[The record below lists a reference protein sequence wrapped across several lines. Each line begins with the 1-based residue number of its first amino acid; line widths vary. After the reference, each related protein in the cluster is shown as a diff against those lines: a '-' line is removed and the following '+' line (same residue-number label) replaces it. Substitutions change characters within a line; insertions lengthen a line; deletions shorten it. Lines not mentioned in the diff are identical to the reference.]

1 VHIHVQTVSS
11 FKETDMISSFHERI
25 REPDATYISPR
36 LMSEQLET
44 SLSGLSRLM
53 DLHRNTLRNP
63 RSEALQSKLRDLA
76 RIMDRAETMLG
87 SHDRALYWFRNQS
100 LADYGGATPQ
110 ELVEGGHVAA
120 VSAYLD
126 DVEAGA
132 LG

>member
-1 VHIHVQTVSS
+1 MKPVKQAPREAAVL
-11 FKETDMISSFHERI
+11 SSFHERI
-25 REPDATYISPR
+25 REPEATYISPR
-36 LMSEQLET
+36 LMSEQLDT
-44 SLSGLSRLM
+44 SLTGLSRMM
-53 DLHRNTLRNP
+53 DLHRNTLRNE

-76 RIMDRAETMLG
+76 RLIGRAETMLG
-87 SHDRALYWFRNQS
+87 SRDRAVYWFRNQP

-110 ELVEGGHVAA
+110 ELVEGGNIAA